1 MRLQAFIK
9 KETLPQVFSSEF
21 CEISKNTFF
30 TEHLLATASSH
41 TNYIQQHQ
49 QPVRR
54 LKMKTLIS
62 RRANETTQTT
72 MDTTLTTTFWI
83 LAERFIHTTYNLQLQ
98 QQVHTFKAKTLISLY
113 VQMKQLKQPFFLID
127 HKNVF
132 TWEGN

>member
-21 CEISKNTFF
+21 CEIFKNTFF
-30 TEHLLATASSH
+30 TEHLLATASLH
-41 TNYIQQHQ
+41 TNHIQQHQ

-62 RRANETTQTT
+62 RCANETTQTT

-83 LAERFIHTTYNLQLQ
+83 LAERFIHTIYNLQLQ
-98 QQVHTFKAKTLISLY
+98 QQVHTFKAKSLISLY
-113 VQMKQLKQPFFLID
+113 VQMKQLKQPFFFID

-132 TWEGN
+132 TWKGN